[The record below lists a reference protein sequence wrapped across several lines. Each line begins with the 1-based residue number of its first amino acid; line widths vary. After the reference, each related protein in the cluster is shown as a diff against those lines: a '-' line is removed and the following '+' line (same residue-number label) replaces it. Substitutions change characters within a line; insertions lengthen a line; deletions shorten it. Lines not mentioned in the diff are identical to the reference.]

1 LGAAAIS
8 LVDGFVHRLGTTIR
22 IEKGAT
28 FDVTRTAAD
37 RLNERSGTAEITFLV
52 GVENGNERDFGKIEA
67 FSKQVDANEN
77 VEFSAAQVAQNFDA
91 IEGFD
96 FGMQIAATH
105 ADFREI
111 FAEVFG
117 HAFGERSNKDAFIL
131 FSANANFFEQI
142 VDLSFDGANFDLRI

>member
-1 LGAAAIS
+1 FKFEILCCFSHLRFELLEKLGQLLFVADVGDGRIEFGLVEGDSDVVGFDDMSELHVHALDDGLRRDVVFDVESKLLGAAAIS

-77 VEFSAAQVAQNFDA
+77 VEFS
-91 IEGFD
+91 
-96 FGMQIAATH
+96 
-105 ADFREI
+105 
-111 FAEVFG
+111 
-117 HAFGERSNKDAFIL
+117 
-131 FSANANFFEQI
+131 
-142 VDLSFDGANFDLRI
+142 